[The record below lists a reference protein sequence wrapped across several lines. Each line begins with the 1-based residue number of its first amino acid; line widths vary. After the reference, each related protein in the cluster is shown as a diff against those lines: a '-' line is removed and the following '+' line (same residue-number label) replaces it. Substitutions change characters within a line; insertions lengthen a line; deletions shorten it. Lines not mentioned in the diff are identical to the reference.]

1 MEVAGVGEL
10 LMAYIP
16 DAIEECGG
24 EAIDG
29 EEFSCSI
36 AEVYHHE
43 HVFFLNLMKFGFDYC
58 SK

>member
-1 MEVAGVGEL
+1 
-10 LMAYIP
+10 MAYIP